1 VEFDF
6 AKLTGPQR
14 YKLLSSTV
22 VPRPIALVSTRG
34 TNGIDNA
41 APYSFFN
48 VFAENPPTVVLGL
61 QLRPDGVVKDTTRN
75 IRDTGEFVVNLV
87 DRPIAEAMNV
97 CAIDF
102 EEEVSEF
109 DLTGLTRLPCRSI
122 AAMRIA
128 EAPVAFECKR
138 VVTLSL
144 GRDRD
149 LVVGEVQHMHV
160 RDGLI
165 DPDTLRIDLSKY
177 QIVGRMF
184 GDLYT
189 PVESTFAL
197 ERMSPEEWRRRNPG
211 R

>member
-1 VEFDF
+1 VEIDF
-6 AKLTGPQR
+6 AKLTGPER

-34 TNGIDNA
+34 ANGVDNA
-41 APYSFFN
+41 APFSFFN
-48 VFAENPPTVVLGL
+48 VFAESPPTVVLGL
-61 QLRPDGVVKDTTRN
+61 QIRADGAVKDTARN
-75 IRDTGEFVVNLV
+75 IRESGEFVINLV

-109 DLTGLTRLPCRSI
+109 DLARVTRAPCRHV

-128 EAPVAFECKR
+128 EAPVAFECR
-138 VVTLSL
+138 RTVTLQLSKQ
-144 GRDRD
+144 RDI
-149 LVVGEVQHMHV
+149 VVGEVIHMHV
-160 RDGLI
+160 RDGLFN
-165 DPDTLRIDLSKY
+165 PETLHIDLSQY
-177 QIVGRMF
+177 AIVGRMF

-189 PVESTFAL
+189 PVETTFAL
-197 ERMSPEEWRRRNPG
+197 ERMSPDEWRRRNPG